1 MRSARRCQYHN
12 GVIWAEAR
20 ESARLFERLDVVGE
34 DYESMKAEKEVW
46 KYQGTISCQLL
57 RSVVRTIWIQIV

>member
-20 ESARLFERLDVVGE
+20 ASARLFERLDVVGE

-46 KYQGTISCQLL
+46 KYQGTISSQLL
-57 RSVVRTIWIQIV
+57 GNVVTTI